1 MDRTVFLGPGS
12 NHWFMYNIFHSLTLS
27 IAEAWILRLLVTKSN
42 IIQENVDVNI
52 DAEFVVKCDVVVDNV
67 SYILLDF
74 LDAIHAN
81 TQFSA
86 CNICKHSYLSLHAS
100 TCIFLCNICI
110 CKHFYLPAQYLQ
122 ALVSFCYMQTH
133 CAIFAS
139 TLCNICKHQAI
150 TLCLLRTTPL
160 ATTSPAQMTKH
171 NVHNVEGA

>member
-1 MDRTVFLGPGS
+1 MDGTAFLGPGP
-12 NHWFMYNIFHSLTLS
+12 NHWFMYNIFHSLILS

-74 LDAIHAN
+74 LNAIHAN
-81 TQFSA
+81 TQFSV
-86 CNICKHSYLSLHAS
+86 CNICKHSYLSMHAS
-100 TCIFLCNICI
+100 TCIFLCNII
-110 CKHFYLPAQYLQ
+110 KHFVQYIQ
-122 ALVSFCYMQTH
+122 ALVSFCTIYANTL
-133 CAIFAS
+133 IYTS